1 MKLFNLPERCVKNF
15 LSLSGGILAFLTLT
29 ACSNQLQGVR
39 ITTSP
44 ELKRASVQVDVVGV
58 TGSSRSAM
66 EHVPVSKYFQAGNA
80 LRQTVQAKSMR
91 FGNAQVDSLSVDR
104 SDPLWRAWLDRK
116 SQSIV
121 IMADV
126 PGVFDD
132 LPGEADP
139 RRKIL
144 PLSGKE
150 APAGVVHLE
159 IYQGGIRQTV
169 P

>member
-1 MKLFNLPERCVKNF
+1 MKFSNVMERCVGP
-15 LSLSGGILAFLTLT
+15 LTRLAGALLVLLLAP

-39 ITTSP
+39 ISTSP
-44 ELKRASVQVDVVGV
+44 EMRRASVQVDVIGV
-58 TGSSRSAM
+58 TGSNRSAM
-66 EHVPVSKYFQAGNA
+66 ENVPISKYFQAGNP
-80 LRQTVQAKSMR
+80 LRQNVQAMSMR
-91 FGNAQVDSLSVDR
+91 FGNAQPVSQSVDR
-104 SDPLWRAWLDRK
+104 NSPLWRAWMDKK
-116 SQSIV
+116 SQSLV

-144 PLSGKE
+144 LLTGKE
-150 APAGVVHLE
+150 AAAGEVHLE
-159 IYQGGIRQTV
+159 IYQGGLRQTV

>member
-1 MKLFNLPERCVKNF
+1 MKFSNVKERCAGALVRLAGSLLVF
-15 LSLSGGILAFLTLT
+15 LSVS

-39 ITTSP
+39 ISTSP
-44 ELKRASVQVDVVGV
+44 QMRRASVQVDVVGV
-58 TGSSRSAM
+58 GGSNRSAM
-66 EHVPVSKYFQAGNA
+66 ENVPISKYFQAGNA
-80 LRQTVQAKSMR
+80 LRQSIQAKAMR
-91 FGNAQVDSLSVDR
+91 FGNGQPDEQSVDR
-104 SDPLWRAWLDRK
+104 NDPLWRTWLDKK
-116 SQSIV
+116 SQSLV

-139 RRKIL
+139 RRKVL
-144 PLSGKE
+144 LLSGKE

-159 IYQGGIRQTV
+159 IFPGGLRQTV

>member
-1 MKLFNLPERCVKNF
+1 MKLPNF
-15 LSLSGGILAFLTLT
+15 ILSSMTQSASLAVCLTSLSLLT
-29 ACSNQLQGVR
+29 ACSNQLQGVK
-39 ITTSP
+39 ISTSP
-44 ELKRASVQVDVVGV
+44 ELRRASVQVDVIGV
-58 TGSSRSAM
+58 SPSNRNAM
-66 EHVPVSKYFQAGNA
+66 ENVPISKYFQAGNA
-80 LRQTVQAKSMR
+80 LRKNIQAKSMR
-91 FGNAQVDSLSVDR
+91 FGNAQANAQSLDKN
-104 SDPLWRAWLDRK
+104 DPVWRGWLDKK
-116 SQSIV
+116 SQSII

-150 APAGVVHLE
+150 AQPGVVHLE
-159 IYQGGIRQTV
+159 VFQGGLRQTS